1 MTPFNGYHIQNFNQR
16 VKSLN
21 GDGKVVFD
29 HKEVRALQAEI
40 LELLLQL
47 KTLESQLADQQVQS
61 QQVINVEMVGKP
73 FK

>member
-1 MTPFNGYHIQNFNQR
+1 MTPFNGYHIQNFNQK

-21 GDGKVVFD
+21 GDGRAVFE

-40 LELLLQL
+40 LELLLHVRN
-47 KTLESQLADQQVQS
+47 LESQLVKQQTEE
-61 QQVINVEMVGKP
+61 VISVEMIGKP

>member
-21 GDGKVVFD
+21 GDGKVVFE
-29 HKEVRALQAEI
+29 HKEVRALQSEI
-40 LELLLQL
+40 MELLLHL
-47 KTLESQLADQQVQS
+47 RSLESQLEKQQTQE
-61 QQVINVEMVGKP
+61 VISVEMVGKP

>member
-1 MTPFNGYHIQNFNQR
+1 MTQFNGFHIHNFNQR

-21 GDGKVVFD
+21 GDGKVVFE

-47 KTLESQLADQQVQS
+47 KTLENQIVNQQTPE
-61 QQVINVEMVGKP
+61 VISIEMVGKP

>member
-1 MTPFNGYHIQNFNQR
+1 MNPFNGYHIQNFNQK

-21 GDGKVVFD
+21 GDGRVVFE

-40 LELLLQL
+40 LELLLHVR
-47 KTLESQLADQQVQS
+47 TLESQIVKQQTED
-61 QQVINVEMVGKP
+61 VISVEMIGKP